1 MKKLTLIIL
10 VTFSLCTLLYG
21 IPFSEAADI
30 NRMTKEELKP
40 MLGSPDLMV
49 IDVRKAS
56 DWDSSELKIKDAVR
70 EDPEQVETWMG
81 KYPKERA
88 LVFYCA

>member
-1 MKKLTLIIL
+1 MKKLTLIFL
-10 VTFSLCTLLYG
+10 VTFTLCTLLHV
-21 IPFSEAADI
+21 IPFSEAADV

-40 MLGSPDLMV
+40 ILGSPDLMV

-56 DWDSSELKIKDAVR
+56 DWDSTELKIKDAGR
-70 EDPEQVETWMG
+70 EDPEQVEKWMG
-81 KYPKERA
+81 KYAKEKA